1 MLNMSSSNKKS
12 SCEDGERE
20 FKLGLRYENG
30 EGVQQD
36 LFVAVKHYQQAVRHG
51 NVGAIVKLGKAYQ
64 SGCGISKDQ
73 GKAIELFKKAITNG
87 NSDGMVELGICYEKR
102 DRCKS
107 QS

>member
-1 MLNMSSSNKKS
+1 MCFSPLYFDSKNKNNIKNTYLNDILNMSSSNKKS

-36 LFVAVKHYQQAVRHG
+36 LFVAVQHYQQAVRHG
-51 NVGAIVKLGKAYQ
+51 HVGAIVKLGKAYQ

-73 GKAIELFKKAITNG
+73 GKAIELFKKA
-87 NSDGMVELGICYEKR
+87 M
-102 DRCKS
+102 
-107 QS
+107 